1 MDTRGLFPVKT
12 PHKKSFFWG
21 LLDDKSNFGHVGLLA
36 AKNEVFPDYKK
47 VEALWET
54 KSSNRV
60 IAIRMD
66 GAKEFSLGNMGAYLK
81 LRGIMMQITAPYT
94 HSQNGKAE
102 RFICTIDD
110 GAQTLLADA
119 KLTMSFW
126 GDAALMMNY
135 LRN

>member
-1 MDTRGLFPVKT
+1 MDTCGPFPVKT

-21 LLDDKSNFGHVGLLA
+21 LLDNKSNFGHVGLLA
-36 AKNEVFPDYKK
+36 AKNEVFPDYEK

-54 KSSNRV
+54 KSSNCV

-66 GAKEFSLGNMGAYLK
+66 GAEFSPGSMGAYLK
-81 LRGIMMQITAPYT
+81 LWGITMQITTPYA
-94 HSQNGKAE
+94 HSQNEKAE
-102 RFICTIDD
+102 HFICTIED

-126 GDAALMMNY
+126 GDPPSQ
-135 LRN
+135 